1 MDNVGSMSFLIRP
14 QSVVCLPHGQDT
26 ACCFTAF
33 IIAGSPGCKRPCW
46 AFCRRGFTATTHNIS
61 VPETKRETKPM
72 EYILLS
78 LPTVNYLNYI
88 GA

>member
-1 MDNVGSMSFLIRP
+1 MDNVGRMSFLIRP

-26 ACCFTAF
+26 ACCFAEF
-33 IIAGSPGCKRPCW
+33 IIAGSPGYKRSCW
-46 AFCRRGFTATTHNIS
+46 AFFHRGFRATTHNIS
-61 VPETKRETKPM
+61 VLKTKQETKPM